1 MMAGGVLAALRH
13 GFGAAVAGVVMIGA
27 LVIDTGVTR
36 AEPAVIGKGSFA
48 VKIRARMLPGFSIGQ
63 PAETRFGRLT
73 FLGGLE
79 LESDTDHFGSLSGL
93 VTLDQG
99 RSLIAVSDNGMWF
112 TGRLVTDAAGRPTG
126 VSDARMAAM
135 LGADGEPMIGKWESD
150 AEGLTLR
157 DGPGGRDLVVS
168 FEGHHRLMAYPLD
181 AAATNG
187 RPSPVWTV
195 PGGPG
200 ALRGNKSLEGVAVA
214 PKASPLAGTIVT
226 AAERGRPDAADHP
239 GFLVAARPATFTIA
253 RRDDFD
259 VTDLAFLPNGNL
271 LVLERRFNWVDGVR
285 MRLLEVPAGEIR
297 AGARLVGTT
306 LIDADMRFQID
317 NMEGLAVDSDDKGA
331 TILTIVSD
339 DNRSVLQRTLL
350 LRFRLD

>member
-1 MMAGGVLAALRH
+1 MTGAGRGRRPGWQGWALAVAALAAGLVSAAASSALAEPDILPK
-13 GFGAAVAGVVMIGA
+13 GAFDLKIR
-27 LVIDTGVTR
+27 TR
-36 AEPAVIGKGSFA
+36 A
-48 VKIRARMLPGFSIGQ
+48 LPGFSVGT

-79 LESDTDHFGSLSGL
+79 LESETDHFGSLSGL

-99 RSLIAVSDNGMWF
+99 RTLIAVSDNGMWF
-112 TGRLVTDAAGRPTG
+112 TARLATDAAGKPTG
-126 VSDARMAAM
+126 VSGARMSAM
-135 LGADGEPMIGKWESD
+135 LGTDGEPMIGKWESD

-157 DGPGGRDLVVS
+157 DGPNGRDLLVS
-168 FEGHHRLMAYPLD
+168 FEGHHRVMAYPLD
-181 AAATNG
+181 APTANG
-187 RPSPVWTV
+187 RPALVWNV

-214 PKASPLAGTIVT
+214 PKASPLAGTIVA

-239 GFLVAARPATFTIA
+239 GFLVGAKTSTFSIA

-271 LVLERRFNWVDGVR
+271 LILERRFNWIDGVR

-306 LIDADMRFQID
+306 LIDVDMRFQID